1 MKSLIEQKVYKE
13 KKARIEYEKISEI
26 IYKIECE
33 FGIKILLLFQPTS
46 LEEAKKLYKRLKSGN
61 YQSIKYIENIAM
73 KEEDY
78 KEYESL
84 IKDLDLDVKRIKGG
98 EK

>member
-26 IYKIECE
+26 ISKIECE